1 MPEVIVKYPAGL
13 FASQDQ
19 AQFEFVKTLKS
30 LVAKQ
35 MSAIDHRGK
44 KITFD
49 PNKEIDLVAL
59 PYDPIMSQTT
69 AYGHWTDRN
78 DTITE
83 RLDAICKGIKD
94 CVPTGS
100 AREGQ
105 DTVSATFIGK
115 NPGCWAFA

>member
-1 MPEVIVKYPAGL
+1 
-13 FASQDQ
+13 
-19 AQFEFVKTLKS
+19 
-30 LVAKQ
+30 
-35 MSAIDHRGK
+35 
-44 KITFD
+44 
-49 PNKEIDLVAL
+49 
-59 PYDPIMSQTT
+59 DPIMSQTT
-69 AYGHWTDRN
+69 AVVLLTIITYGHWTDRN

-94 CVPTGS
+94 CVPIGS